1 MSNELLWI
9 ILLAANFIFVLI
21 FFFSF
26 GKKGLFIWTGISM
39 ILANIQVVETISL
52 FGFVVTLGNIT
63 YGSTFLI
70 TDILGELY
78 GKEEA
83 RKSVYVGFVSILAMV
98 VIMNITLFFKPH
110 ESDFAAGAIK
120 TIFSPQLRIVT
131 GSFIAYLISQFHD
144 VWAYDFWKKKTNSK
158 FSLIFIR
165 NNLST
170 FFSQILDSVIFCFIA
185 FWGVF
190 ETEIFISILIS
201 TVVMKWIVAAA
212 DTPFIYLAAWM
223 KGKNKI
229 KEF

>member
-9 ILLAANFIFVLI
+9 ILLLANFAFVLI

-26 GKKGLFIWTGISM
+26 GKKGLFIWTGVSM

-52 FGFVVTLGNIT
+52 FGMIVTLGNIT

-78 GKEEA
+78 GKKEA
-83 RKSVYVGFVSILAMV
+83 RKSVYVGFVSILSMV
-98 VIMNITLFFKPH
+98 IIMNITLFFKPH
-110 ESDFAAGAIK
+110 ESDWAAGAIK

-131 GSFIAYLISQFHD
+131 GSFIAYIISQFHD
-144 VWAYDFWKKKTNSK
+144 VWAYDFWKKKTNGK

-170 FFSQILDSVIFCFIA
+170 LFSQILDSVIFCSIA

-190 ETEIFISILIS
+190 PKEIFISILIS

-212 DTPFIYLAAWM
+212 DTPFIYLASYM
-223 KGKNKI
+223 KQNNKI
-229 KEF
+229 REF